1 MFNSD
6 FALLSTVIF
15 KFKLQGYNV
24 SKSVGGP
31 GRAYMEKLRNIGI
44 IAHIDAGKTTLTE
57 RILYFSGKIH
67 RMGEVH
73 DGTATMDY
81 MPEEQERG
89 ITIASACTACEWLGK
104 RINIIDTPGHVDFT
118 IEVERALRVLDG
130 AVGVFCGVSG
140 VEPQSETVWR
150 QSEKYK
156 VPKLAFINKM
166 DRLGADFS
174 LALQAMRDKLAANPL
189 PLVVPRGAGAEF
201 SGLFDLIACK
211 VLIYEPGNGDEFSF
225 QDPEGEDADILAQ
238 WRENLFDVLSEV
250 DDEFMEAYLNE
261 PDVPERLVREAI
273 RRATLS
279 RKVVPVFSGS
289 ALKNIGVQPVMD
301 GICHYLPSPA
311 DVGSITGLLP
321 EEKSKVDIVFDH
333 KAPLAALVFKVTME
347 TGRKVVLMRL
357 YSGSLGEGETVYN
370 VTQGKD
376 ERVAR
381 IFHMHAG
388 RKEKLDRA
396 YAGDIVAA
404 AGVRF
409 ARTGDSLAA
418 QKRHVLLESIG
429 KYKSVISLAL
439 EPRNS
444 EENDKLQEV
453 LEHYLLED
461 PTLELETDEDT
472 GQMILSGMGELH
484 LAVVLDRLRREY
496 KLEPRSG
503 KPQVVFQETVGAM
516 AEAEGEFDRELGD
529 VPHYGCVTLCV
540 EPRERDKGTDIV
552 FEIDTQTWPT
562 DIVTAVQEGVEDG
575 LQSGVLKGFPVVD
588 TRVRVSRLQGR
599 EKGQSDVGF
608 RMAASMALKKAL
620 AEASPVLLEPIMKLE
635 VSAPEEFVGDV
646 IGLLGSK
653 GAKVDNMFDH
663 AGQKIVQALAPLRN
677 LFGFTT
683 DLRSAT
689 QGRAGMM
696 MQFHTFDVLD

>member
-1 MFNSD
+1 
-6 FALLSTVIF
+6 
-15 KFKLQGYNV
+15 
-24 SKSVGGP
+24 
-31 GRAYMEKLRNIGI
+31 MEKLRNIGI

-57 RILYFSGKIH
+57 RILYYTGRIH

-73 DGTATMDY
+73 EGTATMDY

-89 ITIASACTACEWLGK
+89 ITITSACTSCDWRDN

-150 QSEKYK
+150 QSERYK

-166 DRLGADFS
+166 DRLGADFDV
-174 LALQAMRDKLAANPL
+174 ALQAMRDKLAANPL
-189 PLVVPRGAGAEF
+189 PVVVPRGAGAEL
-201 SGLFDLIACK
+201 SGLFDIIRQK
-211 VLIYEPGNGDEFSF
+211 VLVYEGGDGEFF
-225 QDPEGEDADILAQ
+225 DVLEPTPEEAEVIAS
-238 WRENLFDVLSEV
+238 WREQLFDVLSEV
-250 DDEFMEAYLNE
+250 DDEFMEAYLAN
-261 PDVPERLVREAI
+261 PEVDEQLILSAI

-279 RKVVPVFSGS
+279 RSVVPVFSGS
-289 ALKNIGVQPVMD
+289 ALKNIGVQPVLD
-301 GICHYLPSPA
+301 GICNFLPSPK
-311 DVGSITGLLP
+311 DIGFIRGLNP
-321 EEKSKVDIVFDH
+321 GDHSKIDIPFDH
-333 KAPLAALVFKVTME
+333 KDPLAALVFKVTME
-347 TGRKVVLMRL
+347 SGRKMVLMRL
-357 YSGSLGEGETVYN
+357 YAGSLGEGDTVFN
-370 VTQGKD
+370 VTQNED

-381 IFHMHAG
+381 LFHMHAG
-388 RKEKLDRA
+388 HREKLERA

-409 ARTGDSLAA
+409 ASTGDTLAD
-418 QKRHVLLESIG
+418 KSRPVLLESISR
-429 KYKSVISLAL
+429 YKSVISLAL

-444 EENDKLQEV
+444 EENDKMQEA
-453 LEHYLLED
+453 LGRYLLED

-472 GQMILSGMGELH
+472 GQVILSGMGELH
-484 LAVVLDRLRREY
+484 LEVILDRLRREY

-503 KPQVVFQETVGAM
+503 KPQVVYQETVSAS
-516 AEAEGEFDRELGD
+516 ARKLAEFDRELGD

-540 EPRERDKGTDIV
+540 EPRERNKGIDVI
-552 FEIDTQTWPT
+552 FEVDTQAWPS

-575 LQSGVLKGFPVVD
+575 LKSGVLKGFPVVD
-588 TRVRVSRLQGR
+588 TRVRIVELKGR
-599 EKGQSDVGF
+599 EKSQSPVGF
-608 RMAASMALKKAL
+608 RMAAAMALKDAL
-620 AEASPVLLEPIMKLE
+620 SAASPVLLEPIMKVE
-635 VSAPEEFVGDV
+635 VSVPEEFVGDV
-646 IGLLGSK
+646 IGLLGAK

-663 AGQKIVQALAPLRN
+663 AGHKIVQALAPLRS

-696 MQFHTFDVLD
+696 MQFHTFDILD